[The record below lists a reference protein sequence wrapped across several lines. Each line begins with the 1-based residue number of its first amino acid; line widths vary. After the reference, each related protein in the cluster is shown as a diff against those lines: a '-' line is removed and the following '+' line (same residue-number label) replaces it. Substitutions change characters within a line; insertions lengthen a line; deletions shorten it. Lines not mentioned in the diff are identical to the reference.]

1 MPLIKNRKML
11 ATSDLRR
18 DALDIFEAGIEA
30 INTTGVIN
38 SQVNLKGSKLKI
50 GKMVLNLDNYRNIFV
65 IGIGKAA
72 FDAAK
77 ALEKI
82 MGKRITDGLIL
93 DVKGGVLKRM
103 KSVIGT
109 HPLPSLPNMKATGEI
124 IALLKHVD
132 SRDLVLAI
140 VSGGGSALLCWPYE
154 MSCDELATVTQTLM
168 RGGATIEELNIVRK
182 HLSEILGGQFARLA
196 HPARIVSLVFSDVAD
211 DDLSVIAS
219 GPTVLDVTTIA
230 DARKILDK
238 YDVLKICRLP
248 NCQLLETPKDP
259 IYFKDVTNILL
270 VNNQVATK
278 AMVKK
283 ARELGYRAKIY
294 STHLVGEAS
303 EAGKMLANLPR
314 PGEAYIAA
322 GETTVT
328 VSGHGRGGR
337 NQELALGALSTIID
351 GQLVA
356 SIASD
361 GIDNGPAAGA
371 LADYQLQ
378 LKAKKLGINPATYLK
393 NNNSFAFFNKV
404 GGQIVVGQT
413 GANVSDLMIAL
424 RAR

>member
-11 ATSDLRR
+11 ATSALRR
-18 DALDIFEAGIEA
+18 DALDIFEAGLEA
-30 INTTGVIN
+30 INTTKVIN
-38 SQVNLKGSKLKI
+38 SQVSLKGSKLKI
-50 GKMVLNLDNYRNIFV
+50 NKTVLNLDNFRNIFV
-65 IGIGKAA
+65 IGIGKASY
-72 FDAAK
+72 DAAK

-82 MGKRITDGLIL
+82 MGKRITDGLVL
-93 DVKGGVLKRM
+93 DVKGGPLKRM
-103 KSVIGT
+103 KSVVGT

-132 SRDLVLAI
+132 SRDLVLSI
-140 VSGGGSALLCWPYE
+140 ISGGGSALLCWPYE
-154 MSCDELATVTQTLM
+154 MNCDELATITQTLM

-196 HPARIVSLVFSDVAD
+196 HPARIVSLIFSDVAD

-230 DARKILDK
+230 DAEKILDK
-238 YDVLKICRLP
+238 YDVLKICSMP
-248 NCQLLETPKDP
+248 NCHLLETPKDP

-278 AMVKK
+278 AMMIK
-283 ARELGYRAKIY
+283 ARELGYRAKIF
-294 STHLVGEAS
+294 STRLVGEAS
-303 EAGKMLANLPR
+303 EVGKMMVNLPK

-328 VSGHGRGGR
+328 VQGHGRGGR
-337 NQELALGALSTIID
+337 NQELVLGALMAITD

-356 SIASD
+356 SLASD
-361 GIDNGPAAGA
+361 GIDNGPAAGG
-371 LADYQLQ
+371 LADQALQ
-378 LKAKKLGINPATYLK
+378 MKAKKLGVNPATYLK
-393 NNNSFAFFNKV
+393 NNNSFVFFNKV
-404 GGQIVVGQT
+404 GGQIVTGQT